1 MNKLKLYLTGFDFL
15 KDIFL
20 IFLGMIIPN
29 LCTLVNRKLKKVKY
43 NKELK
48 NTSNSY
54 DKNGIMS
61 LDHGSPY
68 YEPQNITSNK
78 NKDEF
83 YLSIPEEKLDSILKL
98 DKNFISRDDKY
109 FDKINIE
116 ELGNEMKISNFSEVV
131 EKHRNIIADEFLESA
146 NRREIIFNGK
156 KFGIKSISMNRVTEE
171 ENSYLNIDF
180 YTTDYFTHKVMKSV
194 YKEIKEQYIKF
205 DENLKEKLND
215 YYPFMTSLGINTL
228 VILDKYS
235 YDKQIVFCRRSK
247 RVSNMNGE
255 SKWHV
260 SMNGGV
266 SVTDLDGY
274 SINLN
279 KAVKRGMYEELGIKE
294 NDIKKSAFGDLFL
307 VTDNFE
313 IGLTNIVILNRN
325 FEELKKCYN
334 TAQDGEFETDDIK
347 SIGFSKQELSDF
359 LSKNSTDM
367 TLACKYSIDMIIG
380 RGMNMELSH

>member
-29 LCTLVNRKLKKVKY
+29 LCTLANSKLKKAKY

-68 YEPQNITSNK
+68 YEPHNITSNK

-83 YLSIPEEKLDSILKL
+83 YLSVPKEKLESILKE

-109 FDKINIE
+109 FDKNNLD
-116 ELGNEMKISNFSEVV
+116 ELGNELDIPNFTEIV
-131 EKHRNIIADEFLESA
+131 EKHRKIVADEFLESA
-146 NRREIIFNGK
+146 KRKEISFNGK

-194 YKEIKEQYIKF
+194 YKEIKEHYIKF
-205 DENLKEKLND
+205 DETLKEKLND

-228 VILDKYS
+228 VILDKHS

-247 RVSNMNGE
+247 RVSNMNGQ

-260 SMNGGV
+260 SMNEGV

-294 NDIKKSAFGDLFL
+294 NDVKKSAFGDLFI

-325 FEELKKCYN
+325 FEELKTCYN
-334 TAQDGEFETDDIK
+334 TAQDSVLETEDIK
-347 SIGFSKQELSDF
+347 SIRFSKQELTDF

-367 TLACKYSIDMIIG
+367 TLVCKYSIDMIIG
-380 RGMNMELSH
+380 RGMNIDLP